1 MFVICLLL
9 WILFNGKFTIEILLF
24 GLVISAFVYAMACA
38 LLGFSVEQD
47 KKFVKKL
54 PGILKLLWTLTVE
67 IVKANIDVIKR
78 VYSKEAPESCYTEF
92 TAPLKSTGARVALAD
107 CITLTPGTITGELED
122 GKFVVHCLD
131 KSLAD
136 GLDSSVFVKQL
147 EKLEK

>member
-78 VYSKEAPESCYTEF
+78 VYSKEVPESCYTEF
-92 TAPLKSTGARVALAD
+92 TAPLRSTGARVTLAD